1 MGIHQSKPDVYVLM
15 IEGDVEVC
23 ALGTFSTLE
32 KAKDY
37 IPMIGE
43 SRRRMW
49 IEKFRVDEPGAY
61 DEENEYVVWQSSYS
75 TTK

>member
-1 MGIHQSKPDVYVLM
+1 MGIRQSKPDMYVFM

-23 ALGTFSTLE
+23 TLGVFSTLE

-49 IEKFRVDEPGAY
+49 IEKFQVDEPG
-61 DEENEYVVWQSSYS
+61 EYESESEYMVWQSSYS
-75 TTK
+75 TTQ

>member
-1 MGIHQSKPDVYVLM
+1 MGIRQSKSDMYVLM

-23 ALGTFSTLE
+23 SLGVFSTLE

-37 IPMIGE
+37 IPSIGE
-43 SRRRMW
+43 CRRMW
-49 IEKFRVDEPGAY
+49 IEKFQVDEPGAY

-75 TTK
+75 TTQ